1 MPANESNLFARAS
14 KIVYIASLNKYF
26 WMRVEDVVGKW
37 VLFKGLFT
45 IRKGYPGMRVA
56 LALSH
61 FLFFFLSC
69 VYKAAR
75 VTQVGGLPYL
85 RARVTLAGRLMFFLV
100 ESPGKPPYP
109 G

>member
-1 MPANESNLFARAS
+1 M
-14 KIVYIASLNKYF
+14 
-26 WMRVEDVVGKW
+26 EDVGGKW

-45 IRKGYPGMRVA
+45 RREGHPGMRVT
-56 LALSH
+56 LALTH
-61 FLFFFLSC
+61 FLFFLRC

-85 RARVTLAGRLMFFLV
+85 RSRATLARRLTLFLV
-100 ESPGKPPYP
+100 ESPGKPAYR